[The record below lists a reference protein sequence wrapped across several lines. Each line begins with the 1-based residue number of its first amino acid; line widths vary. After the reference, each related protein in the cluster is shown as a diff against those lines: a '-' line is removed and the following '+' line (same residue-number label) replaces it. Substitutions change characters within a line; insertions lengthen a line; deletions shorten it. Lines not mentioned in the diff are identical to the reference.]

1 MITHAIGG
9 VIRPRVAV
17 VRPVAADTRL
27 DEAFALRRCAM
38 YRKAFRGTAISYP
51 ADALRFEAVAV
62 WAREHGV
69 AIDVTSTDDL
79 DRVRLAGIDASHV
92 VMHCHGPVP
101 VAIGRAGFSRFVVDS
116 REQIAMLA
124 DNPLA
129 RTQPVVLDVARSDEL
144 DAEVVA
150 HRRLNLVGLHCRSGD
165 TTNEATL
172 TEGVVSAIARM
183 SWIRRK
189 HDVLLSRLSL
199 SDIAVPGG
207 DGDPRSLRRIAG
219 VIDQAVED
227 GCIRFRYPRPALT
240 VSPHRLA
247 LLPPQAHL
255 G

>member
-1 MITHAIGG
+1 MITHTIGG
-9 VIRPRVAV
+9 VIRPRVGL

-27 DEAFALRRCAM
+27 DEALALRRCAM

-51 ADALRFEAVAV
+51 ADVLRFEAVAV
-62 WAREHGV
+62 WAREQGV

-79 DRVRLAGIDASHV
+79 GRVRLAGIDASHV
-92 VMHCHGPVP
+92 VMHCHGDVP

-124 DNPLA
+124 DSPLA
-129 RTQPVVLDVARSDEL
+129 KMQPVVLDVARSEEL

-150 HRRLNLVGLHCRSGD
+150 HKRLNFVGLHCRAGESD
-165 TTNEATL
+165 ESQL
-172 TEGVVSAIARM
+172 TEAVVSTIARM

-199 SDIAVPGG
+199 SDVAVPGG
-207 DGDPRSLRRIAG
+207 DGDPRRLRRFAG

-240 VSPHRLA
+240 VSPHPSA
-247 LLPPQAHL
+247 LLPS
-255 G
+255 